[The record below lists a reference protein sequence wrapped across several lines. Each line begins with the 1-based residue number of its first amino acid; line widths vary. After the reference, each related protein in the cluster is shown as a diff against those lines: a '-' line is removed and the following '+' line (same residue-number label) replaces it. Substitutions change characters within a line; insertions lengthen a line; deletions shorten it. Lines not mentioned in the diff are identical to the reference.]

1 MSDNDQVGYGKP
13 PKHSRFKSGQSGNP
27 KGRPKKRASPSDI
40 LQDVFFEAI
49 EVVKDGRA
57 QMLPRIK
64 VLLNQI
70 MTEALKGDQKAIS
83 NVIKL
88 LPLLKAA
95 LAVGSEGSESSRPD
109 SAQERKILEEF
120 ARIADV
126 DPATLFVGTFDRSGE
141 PNDDD

>member
-1 MSDNDQVGYGKP
+1 MSDDEEVGYGKP
-13 PKHSRFKSGQSGNP
+13 PKHGRFKSGQSGNP
-27 KGRPKKRASPSDI
+27 KGRPKKRATPSDI

-95 LAVGSEGSESSRPD
+95 LAEGSESSRPD

-120 ARIADV
+120 ARIAGV
-126 DPATLFVGTFDRSGE
+126 DPGTFFVGTFDRSGE